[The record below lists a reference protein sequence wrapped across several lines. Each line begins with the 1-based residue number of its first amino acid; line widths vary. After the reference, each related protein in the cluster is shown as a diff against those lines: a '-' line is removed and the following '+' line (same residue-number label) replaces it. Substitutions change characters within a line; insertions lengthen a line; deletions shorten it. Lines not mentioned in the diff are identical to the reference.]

1 MRSGFIQI
9 IRRSLI
15 RTVQSPVSA
24 INAHVQH
31 HIGDVPFFFLL
42 ATTFL
47 PLARLFNSLSHFLFP
62 GATFFHWRGFFI
74 LAQLFFGGAT
84 TLLEFIASSN
94 YEHVWVSKMAD
105 PANNNLVKVSS
116 ISFCSEYCRF
126 RERIERMNRRKV
138 ASFVFSLFSVLTV

>member
-1 MRSGFIQI
+1 MRSGSIQI

-24 INAHVQH
+24 TIHARVQH
-31 HIGDVPFFFLL
+31 HIGDVLFFTFWRPLSYLWRNFLILCHTFYFLAPFL
-42 ATTFL
+42 
-47 PLARLFNSLSHFLFP
+47 
-62 GATFFHWRGFFI
+62 HWRGFFI

-116 ISFCSEYCRF
+116 ISFCSEYCVFVNEF
-126 RERIERMNRRKV
+126 RE
-138 ASFVFSLFSVLTV
+138 